1 MLTTTGADGQ
11 LCVWDLALERDPEE
25 EMNLGEASNAES
37 PEDLPPQL
45 LFVHGGQNDLKEV
58 ICSPCLAFTG
68 LALPMECF
76 HLFSN
81 ACIDIWKGRTK
92 FMVLLDTGFFHI
104 LPR

>member
-25 EMNLGEASNAES
+25 EMKLSEASNADS

-58 ICSPCLAFTG
+58 SLAQKCLSCARSAFLSFPKHNIVHYCHTQT
-68 LALPMECF
+68 C
-76 HLFSN
+76 
-81 ACIDIWKGRTK
+81 
-92 FMVLLDTGFFHI
+92 
-104 LPR
+104 